1 MEASVYT
8 PGAGHSPRVLAGR
21 DALLHDFELML
32 NNVSVEGRVRAAD
45 IILAGPRGVGKTVT
59 VTAYGTLAASTG
71 YEVVNLQAVTGQ
83 AGLVDS
89 LLYRASS
96 KLQAEAGPWRRA
108 KNAFERLA
116 GVDIGV
122 VGFTAGMTTHPKGTP
137 SPRLDAGTLAEALV
151 ALAAAVREDNRNG
164 GLLITLDELQVA
176 SPTDLALLAAT
187 LHRLNVDHPQAV
199 VVFAGTGLPHTPEAL
214 RKAGVTHP
222 DRLFVLEPLPL
233 TLADDDAAYAIV
245 EPARRAQVSWHPD
258 AVERILTASNG
269 YPAHLQLFAHATWTA
284 ATGPSTITLSD
295 VETALPRAA
304 AQLERR
310 TLGPRWD
317 RMPDRQREYLA
328 ALAVNGGRATAS
340 QLARTL
346 SRKTQELSWV
356 RQALIEEG
364 DVFAPKRGQLSLAV
378 PLMAPFVLAHYEQAR
393 QEADNGDIL
402 GLESLRNNANQ
413 PPAELPS
420 AP

>member
-1 MEASVYT
+1 MDGSVYT

-32 NNVSVEGRVRAAD
+32 NNVSVEGRVRAQD
-45 IILAGPRGVGKTVT
+45 IILGGPRGVGKTVT

-96 KLQAEAGPWRRA
+96 KFQAGAGPWQRA
-108 KNAFERLA
+108 KNAFDRLA
-116 GVDIGV
+116 GVNLGAA
-122 VGFTAGMTTHPKGTP
+122 GFTTHPKETRSAG
-137 SPRLDAGTLAEALV
+137 LDAGTLAEALV
-151 ALAAAVREDNRNG
+151 ALATAVREDSPNG
-164 GLLITLDELQVA
+164 GLLITVDELQVA
-176 SPTDLALLAAT
+176 SPTDLSLLAAA

-199 VVFAGTGLPHTPEAL
+199 VVFAGTGLPHTPQAL

-245 EPARRAQVSWHPD
+245 EPARRANVSWHPD
-258 AVERILTASNG
+258 AVERIATACNG

-284 ATGPSTITLSD
+284 APGPSTITLAD
-295 VETALPRAA
+295 VEAALPQAA

-317 RMPDRQREYLA
+317 RMPDRQREFLT
-328 ALAVNGGRATAS
+328 ALAINGGRATAS

-346 SRKTQELSWV
+346 CRKTQELSWV

-364 DVFAPKRGQLSLAV
+364 DVFAPRRGQLSLAV

-393 QEADNGDIL
+393 QEVDKGDIL
-402 GLESLRNNANQ
+402 SLESMRSNANL
-413 PPAELPS
+413 PLPSAELPP